1 MPVGVHKLK
10 NLFQAILAF
19 QCAMSTLF
27 ATYAIYLISNWLL
40 VEIKGKFYH
49 THTHILHTKNTREN
63 VTWSQ
68 DFVWNKQCSEI
79 NTFYNFQGL
88 SKS

>member
-1 MPVGVHKLK
+1 MLVGVHKLK

-40 VEIKGKFYH
+40 VEIKGKYYH
-49 THTHILHTKNTREN
+49 THYHTHSTHQKYKRKCDLK
-63 VTWSQ
+63 
-68 DFVWNKQCSEI
+68 
-79 NTFYNFQGL
+79 
-88 SKS
+88 